1 MAATRKL
8 RNVTATPQTVEVIAT
23 PQTVEV
29 IAQTTNE
36 PAPAGVIEFGASPT
50 TDSTTASATRT
61 TRALAPMSA
70 SSGLIG
76 EWDSG
81 DVKFPALKL
90 VQGSGQLSQTYNS
103 GTVILGDDELL
114 PPPDLKNPKPEHIF
128 RFVPVTLEKQFRE
141 NLSEEDSKSGAIARI
156 VNSLSEVEALGGTT
170 QWIGDQR
177 PSWGPSAR
185 ILLLVERPDNLPG
198 SGTDHP
204 GFVLELG
211 GKLYAPTVFYA
222 GGTSWTNFAKPLFNA
237 ALTSLMVPERGADGA
252 IVKTPTGVI
261 RRQPYLPKSFWTWRT
276 IKKTA
281 GDYVVFTPEVRL
293 HKEETSDEI
302 RQFVESLR

>member
-8 RNVTATPQTVEVIAT
+8 RNVNDNTPTVEVT
-23 PQTVEV
+23 
-29 IAQTTNE
+29 AQVTNE
-36 PAPAGVIEFGASPT
+36 PLPAGVIEDGAPLASE
-50 TDSTTASATRT
+50 STNAVATRT

-81 DVKFPALKL
+81 DVKFPSLKI
-90 VQGSGQLSQTYNS
+90 VQGSGQLSQQFNS
-103 GTVILGDDELL
+103 GTVILGDEELL

-141 NLSEEDSKSGAIARI
+141 NLSEEESKSGGIPRI
-156 VNSLSEVEALGGTT
+156 VSSLAEVEALGGTT
-170 QWIGDQR
+170 QWIGDQK
-177 PSWGPSAR
+177 PSWGSSAR
-185 ILLLVERPDNLPG
+185 ILLLVERPENLPG

-211 GKLYAPTVFYA
+211 GKLYAPAVFYA

-237 ALTSLMVPERGADGA
+237 ALTSLMVPERDADGA

-276 IKKTA
+276 VKKTA
-281 GDYVVFTPEVRL
+281 GDYVVFAPEVRL
-293 HKEETSDEI
+293 HKEETSDEV